1 MEYVLLSVLIAGA
14 AVMMV
19 IAFSRA
25 VARQFAMV
33 SYAMTGYSSETLKE
47 TQDDFRD
54 LYEDDAVV
62 GKVYSDYMHSEKKV
76 NGNR

>member
-1 MEYVLLSVLIAGA
+1 MEYVLLSVLIAAA
-14 AVMMV
+14 AVMAV

-47 TQDDFRD
+47 TQDEFRD
-54 LYEDDAVV
+54 AYKDDAVV
-62 GKVYSDYMHSEKKV
+62 GQVYADYMHGEKVEGK
-76 NGNR
+76 R